1 MKNYNFWNINGDI
14 KVFLFST
21 THKVKEQKISKKEN
35 AKNLGSNLSA
45 ISLQNFLRERVIS
58 NNWDVLL
65 SVSGM

>member
-1 MKNYNFWNINGDI
+1 M
-14 KVFLFST
+14 FLFST

-65 SVSGM
+65 SVSGMQ